1 MPQLARWLTFFEE
14 FDYEV
19 VHREGKRHSN
29 ADGLSRRGESV
40 VTVNLDKKAETPL
53 SSSDSDEKD
62 SDETDHELTVRNI
75 SSPTDETT
83 EGMATFSVRENLPKL
98 QQTDHELG
106 PLIKRRLESGRKP
119 DIEEVSAESEI
130 TKRLLY
136 QWERLEVRNGLV
148 YRRKEGKPGEIDV
161 LQLLTPRQLT
171 TL

>member
-1 MPQLARWLTFFEE
+1 MASSYPRAHAQLARWLTFFEQ

-40 VTVNLDKKAETPL
+40 VTVDLDKKAESQL

-62 SDETDHELTVRNI
+62 SDETDQELTVRNI
-75 SSPTDETT
+75 SPPTDETT
-83 EGMATFSVRENLPKL
+83 EGMATFSVRENLPKR

-106 PLIKRRLESGRKP
+106 TLIKRRLESGRKP

-136 QWERLEVRNGLV
+136 Q
-148 YRRKEGKPGEIDV
+148 
-161 LQLLTPRQLT
+161 
-171 TL
+171 